1 MRKRYKEIDA
11 SIVMEK
17 RGQVAFFVILAVV
30 IVGVFALLV
39 VYPRISVSTNEAN
52 PSQFLR
58 DCLEPSI
65 DEVLPEIMMHGGYR
79 QPAPYVLFEGER
91 VQYLC
96 YTAEDYQPCIVQQPL
111 LVNHVEGEI
120 KRSIEPRAREC
131 MQNVVEIYE
140 GQGYQVS
147 AAAVT
152 VNVSLEPQKMEIF
165 FATPLTL
172 TREGAQTFR
181 SVSFTKSSEAYDLL
195 MIATSIVDFS
205 STLGDSETLNYIQF
219 YPDLKI
225 EKLKKEG
232 DTIYTLT
239 NVVTN
244 EQFRFATRS
253 LVWPAGYSEGA
264 VA

>member
-79 QPAPYVLFEGER
+79 QPAPFVLFESER
-91 VQYLC
+91 IQYLC
-96 YTAEDYQPCIVQQPL
+96 YTAENYKPCVVQQPL
-111 LVNHVEGEI
+111 LVNHVQQEI
-120 KRSIEPRAREC
+120 KRAIEPRAREC
-131 MQNVVEIYE
+131 MQQVVDIYE
-140 GQGYQVS
+140 KQGYQVS
-147 AAAVT
+147 AGSSS
-152 VNVSLEPQKMEIF
+152 VNVTLGPQKMDISFE
-165 FATPLTL
+165 TPLTL
-172 TREGAQTFR
+172 TREGTQTFG
-181 SVSFTKSSEAYDLL
+181 SVSFTRSSEVYDLL

-205 STLGDSETLNYIQF
+205 STLGDAETLSYVQF
-219 YPDLKI
+219 YPNLKI

-253 LVWPAGYSEGA
+253 LVWPAGYGETTL
-264 VA
+264 